1 MFHLTN
7 IYMISRSTGKEI
19 PQPEHMRTGKKRKET
34 IEKQKQ
40 TRAANIAI
48 KNAVYEELRQQLAG
62 GRTAYYTEFIK
73 KYLNEAKKAP
83 NSSAGKTVADIIF
96 QQNILEML
104 DEQHQKEMA
113 NDQEFIK
120 YKLFKQFFKEQREV
134 LYEMNHSKRIICC
147 CSRRAGKTDLA
158 SGAINV
164 ASMIPNTRIIYI
176 NLTYTNALT
185 QIFENT
191 VERSDKSGLAITSS
205 SKASGEIE
213 WSNGSSLR
221 ICGNSNNAEID
232 KLRGEKRVSLVII
245 DEFFHQRNMEYAINE
260 VIGPLMLDIPNSTI
274 LCLGTPPRIPKT
286 YGERV
291 WKTEK
296 GWKKFHWTAE
306 NNPYI
311 PNYEEFIEELCKN
324 KGITKDAPFIQREYF
339 GIIGAYDTE
348 AQVMSGYKTYKLDAP
363 LDFVPD
369 RVDIGV
375 DFGFMDH
382 NAIIALAYNDT
393 QARVIFER
401 KFNKA
406 STSEIIKQ
414 IQEVYSDSKK
424 FLIENNRNAN
434 INDVNIYCD
443 VNEKDLVYEL
453 YSVQHLPAYCA
464 YKYNK
469 QLAISQMSEFCRTGK
484 IVVPEDGILSDE
496 FDRILYKRDE
506 EDNILPEID
515 EDLYHGD
522 AFYALLYA
530 VRNMWFNTGHEL
542 GGESSERWE

>member
-1 MFHLTN
+1 MSMKQPYTGQEVPLPEH
-7 IYMISRSTGKEI
+7 IKTGKRRQSSI
-19 PQPEHMRTGKKRKET
+19 DKQKET
-34 IEKQKQ
+34 
-40 TRAANIAI
+40 RSMNIAI
-48 KNAVYEELRQQLAG
+48 KNGVYEELRKQLAG
-62 GRTAYYTEFIK
+62 GQTTYYSEFIE
-73 KYLNEAKKAP
+73 KYLKEAKKAP

-96 QQNILEML
+96 QQDILEKL

-113 NDQEFIK
+113 NDVEFIQ

-134 LYEMNHSKRIICC
+134 LYEINHSKRILTC

-158 SGAINV
+158 SGAIDI
-164 ASMIPNTRIIYI
+164 AAMIPNTRIIYV
-176 NLTYTNALT
+176 NLTYTNALN
-185 QIFENT
+185 QIFDNT
-191 VERSDKSGLAITSS
+191 VERSEKAGLVITSS
-205 SKASGEIE
+205 SKSSGEIE
-213 WSNGSSLR
+213 WANGSSLR

-291 WKTEK
+291 WTTEK

-306 NNPYI
+306 ENPYI
-311 PNYEEFIEELCKN
+311 PNYDEFIEELCKN
-324 KGITKDAPFIQREYF
+324 KGITKDAPFIRREYY
-339 GIIGAYDTE
+339 GEIGAYDTE
-348 AQVMSGYKTYKLDAP
+348 AQVMKGYKTYSKDAL
-363 LDFVPD
+363 LDFVPEK
-369 RVDIGV
+369 VALGV
-375 DFGFMDH
+375 DFGFSDN
-382 NAIIALAYNDT
+382 NAIIALAYNNEK
-393 QARVIFER
+393 ARVIEER
-401 KFNKA
+401 KFNRA
-406 STSEIIKQ
+406 SASEIIKQ
-414 IQEVYSDSKK
+414 VNEVYSNSKK
-424 FLIENNRNAN
+424 FLIENNKNAN

-443 VNEKDLVYEL
+443 TNAKEIVYEL
-453 YSVQHLPAYCA
+453 YSVQKLPAYCA

-469 QLAISQMSEFCRTGK
+469 QLAISQMSEFCRTGQ

-496 FDRILYKRDE
+496 FDRILYKRDD

-530 VRNMWFNTGHEL
+530 VRQMWFETGHEL
-542 GGESSERWE
+542 GGQASEDWQ